1 MIRVAIVDD
10 HPVVA
15 DALRLLLASRDD
27 IEVVGVAA
35 SVADGRALIA
45 QSDPTVVICDVELGA
60 ESGFAVL
67 QEREEGGPAFVM
79 FSAHEQVTYLRR
91 SLEAGAAA
99 YVPKTAGIGELVQ
112 AIRAAAD
119 GRATFPVEALQP
131 AGRRPFEPTLRELEV
146 MSLVAAGLS
155 NDEIAQRLGVSPR
168 TVESHLRTLFER
180 FSVASRLELV
190 MHAVREGWIPMPEAR
205 PSDR

>member
-15 DALRLLLASRDD
+15 DALRLLLAGHDD
-27 IEVVGVAA
+27 IQVVGVAG
-35 SVADGRALIA
+35 SVVDGRALIT
-45 QSDPTVVICDVELGA
+45 QSGPTVVVCDVELGT

-67 QEREEGGPAFVM
+67 EERTEGGPAFVM
-79 FSAHEQVTYLRR
+79 FSAHEQVAYLRR
-91 SLEAGAAA
+91 SLDSGASA
-99 YVPKTAGIGELVQ
+99 YVPKTAGIGELVE

-119 GRATFPVEALQP
+119 GRVTFPAEALQP
-131 AGRRPFEPTLRELEV
+131 GGRRTFEPTLRELEV
-146 MSLVAAGLS
+146 MSLVAVGLS

-190 MHAVREGWIPMPEAR
+190 MHAVREGWIPMPDAK
-205 PSDR
+205 PLDR